1 MIRTPVAL
9 FAALA
14 LVAAACTASDS
25 TSPVPDG
32 SAGFPITIDA
42 PGGPVTLDARPTKI
56 VSLSPTATEILF
68 AVDAGDQVVAVDD
81 QSNYPDGAPVTDMT
95 GFSPNIEAIA
105 ALGADLV
112 VLGFDP
118 GEVVMALDA
127 VGIPA
132 IVHPAAVDLSDAYT
146 QIEQLGAATGHVA
159 EAAAVVAGMREDI
172 ARIAAET
179 DAGGATY
186 YHELDPTLYSATSG
200 TFAGALY
207 GMLGLVNIADAAPD
221 PDGFGYPQLSPEH
234 IVSEDPDLVFLAD
247 TKCCGQNTATV
258 ADRPGWN
265 TMRAVQ
271 RGTIVE
277 LDDDV
282 ASRWGPRVVEF
293 METVAAA
300 IGALVEG

>member
-1 MIRTPVAL
+1 MIRTPAAL

-14 LVAAACTASDS
+14 LVAAACTALDS
-25 TSPVPDG
+25 TSPAPDG

-42 PGGPVTLDARPTKI
+42 PSGPVTVDARPTKI

-68 AVDAGDQVVAVDD
+68 AIEAGDQVAAVDD
-81 QSNYPDGAPVTDMT
+81 QSNYPEDAPVTDMT

-118 GEVVMALDA
+118 GEVVAALDA

-132 IVHPAAVDLSDAYT
+132 IVHPAAVDLDDAYT
-146 QIEQLGAATGHVA
+146 QIEQLGAATGNVA
-159 EAAAVVAGMREDI
+159 EAAAVVAGMRENI
-172 ARIAAET
+172 ARIAGET

-186 YHELDPTLYSATSG
+186 YHELDPTLYSATSA
-200 TFAGALY
+200 TFAGAIY

-300 IGALVEG
+300 IGALVDG

>member
-1 MIRTPVAL
+1 MIRTPAAL

-14 LVAAACTASDS
+14 LVAAACTALDS
-25 TSPVPDG
+25 TSPAPDG

-42 PGGPVTLDARPTKI
+42 PSGPVTVDARPTKI

-68 AVDAGDQVVAVDD
+68 AIEAGDQVVAVDD
-81 QSNYPDGAPVTDMT
+81 QSNYPEDAPVTDMT

-118 GEVVMALDA
+118 GEVVAALDA

-132 IVHPAAVDLSDAYT
+132 IVHPAAVDLDDAYT

-159 EAAAVVAGMREDI
+159 EAAAVVAGMRENI
-172 ARIAAET
+172 ARIAGET

-186 YHELDPTLYSATSG
+186 YHELDPTLYSATSA
-200 TFAGALY
+200 TFAGAIY

-300 IGALVEG
+300 IGALVDG

>member
-1 MIRTPVAL
+1 MIRTPAAL

-14 LVAAACTASDS
+14 LVAAACTALDS
-25 TSPVPDG
+25 TSPAPDG

-42 PGGPVTLDARPTKI
+42 SSGPVTVDARPTKI

-68 AVDAGDQVVAVDD
+68 AIEAGDQVAAVDD
-81 QSNYPDGAPVTDMT
+81 QSNYPEDAPVTDMT

-118 GEVVMALDA
+118 GEVVAALDA

-132 IVHPAAVDLSDAYT
+132 IVHPAAVDLDDAYT

-159 EAAAVVAGMREDI
+159 EAAAVVAGMRENI
-172 ARIAAET
+172 ARIAGET

-186 YHELDPTLYSATSG
+186 YHELDPTLYSATSA
-200 TFAGALY
+200 TFAGAIY

-300 IGALVEG
+300 IGALVDG

>member
-1 MIRTPVAL
+1 MIRTPAAL

-14 LVAAACTASDS
+14 LVAAACTALDS
-25 TSPVPDG
+25 TSPAPDG

-42 PGGPVTLDARPTKI
+42 PSGPVTVDARPTKI

-68 AVDAGDQVVAVDD
+68 AIEAGDQVAAVDD
-81 QSNYPDGAPVTDMT
+81 QSNYPEDAPVTDMT

-118 GEVVMALDA
+118 GEVVAALDA

-132 IVHPAAVDLSDAYT
+132 IVHPAAVDLDDAYT

-159 EAAAVVAGMREDI
+159 EAAGVVAGMRENI
-172 ARIAAET
+172 ARIAGET

-186 YHELDPTLYSATSG
+186 YHELDPTLYSATSA
-200 TFAGALY
+200 TFAGAIY

-300 IGALVEG
+300 IGALVDG

>member
-1 MIRTPVAL
+1 MIRTSAAL

-14 LVAAACTASDS
+14 LVAAACSASDS
-25 TSPVPDG
+25 TSTVPEG

-42 PGGPVTLDARPTKI
+42 PSGPVTLDARPTKI

-68 AVDAGDQVVAVDD
+68 AVEAGDQVVAVDD

-118 GEVVMALDA
+118 GEVVTALDA

-132 IVHPAAVDLSDAYT
+132 IVHPAAVDLDDAYT

-172 ARIAAET
+172 GRIAAET
-179 DAGGATY
+179 DAGDATY
-186 YHELDPTLYSATSG
+186 YHELDPTLYSATSA

-277 LDDDV
+277 LDDDI

-300 IGALVEG
+300 IGALGDG

>member
-1 MIRTPVAL
+1 MIRAPTAL
-9 FAALA
+9 FAVLA

-25 TSPVPDG
+25 PSPALEG

-42 PGGPVTLDARPTKI
+42 PSGPVTLDARPTKI

-68 AVDAGDQVVAVDD
+68 AIEAGDQVAAVDD
-81 QSNYPDGAPVTDMT
+81 QSNYPEDAPVTDMT

-118 GEVVMALDA
+118 GEVVAALDA

-132 IVHPAAVDLSDAYT
+132 IVHPAAVDLDDAYT

-159 EAAAVVAGMREDI
+159 EAAAVVAGMRENI
-172 ARIAAET
+172 ARIAGET

-186 YHELDPTLYSATSG
+186 YHELDPTLYSATSA
-200 TFAGALY
+200 TFAGAIY

-300 IGALVEG
+300 IGALVDG

>member
-1 MIRTPVAL
+1 MIRTPAAL

-14 LVAAACTASDS
+14 LVAAACTSLDS
-25 TSPVPDG
+25 TSPAPDG

-42 PGGPVTLDARPTKI
+42 PSGPVTVDARPTKI

-68 AVDAGDQVVAVDD
+68 AIEAGDQVAAVDD
-81 QSNYPDGAPVTDMT
+81 QSNYPEDAPVTDMT

-118 GEVVMALDA
+118 GEVVAALDA

-132 IVHPAAVDLSDAYT
+132 IVHPAAVDLDDAYT

-159 EAAAVVAGMREDI
+159 EAAAVVAGMRENI
-172 ARIAAET
+172 ARIAGET

-186 YHELDPTLYSATSG
+186 YHELDPTLYSATSA
-200 TFAGALY
+200 TFAGAIY

-300 IGALVEG
+300 IGALVDG

>member
-1 MIRTPVAL
+1 MIRTPAAL

-14 LVAAACTASDS
+14 LVAAACTALDS
-25 TSPVPDG
+25 TSPAPDG

-42 PGGPVTLDARPTKI
+42 PSGPVTVDARPTKI

-68 AVDAGDQVVAVDD
+68 AIEAGDQVAAVDD
-81 QSNYPDGAPVTDMT
+81 QSNYPEDAPVTDMT

-118 GEVVMALDA
+118 GEVVAALDA

-132 IVHPAAVDLSDAYT
+132 IVHPAAVDLDDAYT

-159 EAAAVVAGMREDI
+159 EAAAVVAGMRENI
-172 ARIAAET
+172 ARIAGET

-186 YHELDPTLYSATSG
+186 YHELDPTLYSATSA
-200 TFAGALY
+200 TFAGAIY

-300 IGALVEG
+300 IGALVDG